1 MDRKDKTLESVM
13 ILVGMI
19 LNIRSTTIK
28 TLDFDLEMLPES
40 SSLVNIVI
48 LMIDGNDS
56 S

>member
-1 MDRKDKTLESVM
+1 MDMKDKTLESVM
-13 ILVGMI
+13 LLVGTI
-19 LNIRSTTIK
+19 LNIRSTAIK
-28 TLDFDLEMLPES
+28 TLNFDLEMLSES

>member
-40 SSLVNIVI
+40 QFVNEFCS
-48 LMIDGNDS
+48 IDDRW
-56 S
+56 